1 MMKENGKGNNCAVP
15 RVSPGTFTLVQFADS

>member
-1 MMKENGKGNNCAVP
+1 MMKANGKGKDCAVP